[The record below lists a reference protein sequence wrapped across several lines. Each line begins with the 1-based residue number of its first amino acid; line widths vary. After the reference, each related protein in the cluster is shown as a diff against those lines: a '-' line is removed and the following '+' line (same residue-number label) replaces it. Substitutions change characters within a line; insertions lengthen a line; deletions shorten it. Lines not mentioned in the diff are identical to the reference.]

1 MMMNRDQ
8 LDGNWNQLKGRV
20 KLQWSKLSFDDIEL
34 IEGSRQELA
43 DKIQETY
50 GFNKDEADKQ
60 ISIWE
65 LKYDSSFS

>member
-1 MMMNRDQ
+1 MMNRDQ